1 MGIPGRP
8 EMLAAADYTDA
19 AIDAQTIVEAM
30 KKAVFRNRIRMTE
43 FFQDFDPLRTGV
55 ISSHKF
61 RTALVASNAIPLS
74 EKEMQL
80 LTLHYIDPTDPQRVR
95 YLDLLKELETVF
107 TTADMQYDPHSTAV
121 EFTPEL
127 IKPEVL
133 LEPEAEAAVQTIL
146 ARLSHQVK
154 SRGLL
159 VRQPFDEYAKSWGS
173 PKQIDQVTFMQFR
186 NGLSRLGLEVS
197 GTEAELL
204 KMKFPGSSEKAP
216 GDAHGYIN
224 YVAFVCAIDEGERTF
239 STRKPQADLL
249 ASNTLHGGFRQ
260 PRTVR
265 GGEQP
270 GRMPHAADQ
279 PKLVGETA
287 AAAPPTDLQK
297 DRKSVV

>member
-154 SRGLL
+154 VRPPPPPRPPPVTAFPPSR
-159 VRQPFDEYAKSWGS
+159 
-173 PKQIDQVTFMQFR
+173 
-186 NGLSRLGLEVS
+186 
-197 GTEAELL
+197 
-204 KMKFPGSSEKAP
+204 
-216 GDAHGYIN
+216 
-224 YVAFVCAIDEGERTF
+224 
-239 STRKPQADLL
+239 
-249 ASNTLHGGFRQ
+249 
-260 PRTVR
+260 
-265 GGEQP
+265 
-270 GRMPHAADQ
+270 
-279 PKLVGETA
+279 
-287 AAAPPTDLQK
+287 
-297 DRKSVV
+297 